1 MADRREALK
10 IIGAISATCAFPFG
24 STELYGQHQHAAS
37 GKQAEPEGTPYFS
50 PADSA
55 LVSRVAELIIPETNT
70 PGAVTAGVSA
80 YIDLVVR
87 GEEQHQ
93 KVFAAGFEYL
103 RGESQRKHRKDFLAL
118 NEKQQV
124 AILQPLSDAVDAG
137 NLKGPGTI
145 FFRAIKS
152 MTADGYFTS
161 KAGMVEE
168 LGFEG
173 GSVLAEFPVC
183 DIPEH

>member
-1 MADRREALK
+1 MARRREALK
-10 IIGAISATCAFPFG
+10 IIGAISATCAFPFA
-24 STELYGQHQHAAS
+24 STELYGQHQHPAP

-50 PADSA
+50 AADGA
-55 LVSRVAELIIPETNT
+55 LVSRIAELIIPETST
-70 PGAVTAGVSA
+70 PGAVGAGVPG
-80 YIDLVVR
+80 YIDFVVR
-87 GEEQHQ
+87 GEPQHQ
-93 KVFAAGFEYL
+93 KVFAAGLEYL

-118 NEKQQV
+118 SEKQQV

-137 NLKGPGTI
+137 NLKGPGAT
-145 FFRAIKS
+145 FFRAMKS

-161 KAGMVEE
+161 RAGMVEE

-173 GSVLAEFPVC
+173 GSVLSEFPVC